1 MSRSSSNVARARTGG
16 GDAAA
21 AGMTGNNPYDDAAL
35 ARALQEEYEREYR
48 RRSMQQHLGNS
59 GDYEIPARS
68 RTTSDAPTG
77 AAARSRTPS
86 ATRSGSSA
94 TVRATS
100 MPPPSAPP
108 ADEFFNDP
116 FYTPVTNDIPPAELN
131 FVLSG
136 DTFGSV
142 EVSDAAYAKQLEIEL
157 RREEE
162 EERLRQI
169 RKQQLQNKRDSFRAS
184 RSTTNSSNNSSQS
197 PALIALSR
205 SNTQSFSSHS
215 NVSMLNPPRTLQ
227 QRDIPEAAPIDR
239 HSTNLEHNASRNRNE
254 NMYPVVTGTSAYDD
268 EEYARRLE
276 QEMRDEELARQAFAE
291 EQIRQSAISAQA
303 AYANRGRAVAT
314 ARARPRGRC
323 YTIRRCLSCCVTLI
337 LSVILAALLYVFVFG
352 QNGGNGLTFDPD
364 QFRAEDP
371 FNQANKE
378 DANLWKTKGGVGLEL
393 SLINALDS
401 NWHDNFYLAVQQW
414 DDGTPDSLTLV
425 TEVAEPESAC
435 SPVTGKLK
443 VCNGNYGE
451 TNWRGINK
459 VLLENGWIYSSAAR
473 MNEFYS
479 SDNDGDQKQYT
490 MCHEVSVFTFRQPFD
505 RLLLHP
511 HITPFST
518 FIADGT
524 RIWIAPY

>member
-1 MSRSSSNVARARTGG
+1 
-16 GDAAA
+16 
-21 AGMTGNNPYDDAAL
+21 
-35 ARALQEEYEREYR
+35 
-48 RRSMQQHLGNS
+48 
-59 GDYEIPARS
+59 
-68 RTTSDAPTG
+68 
-77 AAARSRTPS
+77 
-86 ATRSGSSA
+86 
-94 TVRATS
+94 
-100 MPPPSAPP
+100 
-108 ADEFFNDP
+108 
-116 FYTPVTNDIPPAELN
+116 
-131 FVLSG
+131 
-136 DTFGSV
+136 
-142 EVSDAAYAKQLEIEL
+142 
-157 RREEE
+157 
-162 EERLRQI
+162 
-169 RKQQLQNKRDSFRAS
+169 
-184 RSTTNSSNNSSQS
+184 
-197 PALIALSR
+197 
-205 SNTQSFSSHS
+205 
-215 NVSMLNPPRTLQ
+215 MLNPPRTFQ

-239 HSTNLEHNASRNRNE
+239 HSANLDHNASRNRNE

-276 QEMRDEELARQAFAE
+276 QEMRDEELARQEFAE

-505 RLLLHP
+505 RLHSHP